1 MNDINHRDK
10 REFIKSKEEYK
21 NLIDY
26 LEGYIVK
33 LLHQPKIKQKSKLK
47 LVLHELH
54 TKGFIN
60 SEKRYDFFRSLLMY
74 EKYHRGT
81 DIDLRVYD
89 LRRFRTSSS
98 FTPLPLT

>member
-1 MNDINHRDK
+1 MNNIIHRDK
-10 REFIKSKEEYK
+10 REFIKAKEECH
-21 NLIDY
+21 NLIIY
-26 LEGYIVK
+26 LEQYIVK
-33 LLHQPKIKQKSKLK
+33 LLHQPKIKKKSTLK
-47 LVLHELH
+47 LVLDKLH
-54 TKGFIN
+54 TKGYIN

-98 FTPLPLT
+98 FIPLPLT